1 MQEHIGG
8 RSVNYRVGSKV
19 KFCDEAITGRL
30 NQIYKF
36 FMFLFY
42 EFVFFLFLGFR
53 LDKGLSYQ
61 FQ

>member
-19 KFCDEAITGRL
+19 NFCDEAITGRL
-30 NQIYKF
+30 NQVYKF

-42 EFVFFLFLGFR
+42 EFFFFFLDFR
-53 LDKGLSYQ
+53 VDKGLSYQ